1 MDEELKSI
9 LEDENTS
16 SEEKQASIKKLIGEK
31 FVSNEKYSKKQEEIA
46 TKQKEIETIQSD
58 FNAFKQSKMTEEE
71 KKEEE
76 AKLEREKTQN
86 LSNKLSEYIAKNA
99 FAEAG
104 LKEEDYKDLLPNIIQ
119 ATPEATKAMAENIGS
134 LISKTKNSM
143 QEELKSSLSKQEP
156 TPAAGNAKEQVPAT
170 DMEKLQAAYAEATN
184 AIEQSKILQQI
195 NELRDKPQ
203 I

>member
-9 LEDENTS
+9 LGDENTS
-16 SEEKQASIKKLIGEK
+16 SEEKQAAIKKLIGEK